1 MVNLYEYLKDESF
14 LKKLDSLHIREN
26 TIKIT
31 ILDWQE
37 NPIDNI
43 EGLVSSGNINING
56 DSAIRRTASL
66 NLIIKEK
73 TATGMAKFKSL
84 IALNKKVK
92 LEIGYKNTTSY
103 YTQYPIIW
111 LPLGTYVCFNP
122 SFSHNSNGITLSL
135 SLKDKMCLLNGD
147 CGGTIAASTTFS
159 EYETMT
165 EDGEIII
172 SKPTIYQIIQ
182 ELVNH
187 FGGEALNKII
197 IKDIDTKIKQV
208 MKWTGSNALYQYSD
222 GVLTTEVR
230 PKEKPSKTFSFG
242 QDVGFI
248 YSDFYYPGELV
259 GNAGDSVVTILDK
272 IKNTLGN
279 FEYFYDVQGNFIFQ
293 EKKNYLNTKYSTVV
307 IKNMNA
313 NDYLIDASRSKYS
326 YEFNDANLI
335 TSFSNSPQY
344 NMIKNDFVV
353 WGIRET
359 ATGAKLP
366 IRYHLAID
374 EKPQT
379 GNSYEEIVF
388 TTNEDTDLRE
398 AKKPIVIASTVN
410 YQGYEGYIYKCKDT
424 YYKCIDGKLKALE
437 SGEYNVQS
445 VTTSDWRDE
454 LYLQGV
460 QAEGLGLDTN
470 AYYVELINEWPK
482 LYDTEKGA
490 FHEDL
495 INSEGGLV
503 GDLDYFL
510 DFIDSSSAIGEFSIK
525 NIGRRTKVVNNDKI
539 NCIFE
544 ANIPDVILINL
555 GLGAEE
561 VQKKKQEAD
570 TRGQAY
576 LQVSEQVYDNLAIGG
591 SQNSAY
597 NEIKNLLYEYTSYN
611 ESIQLQAIPI
621 YHLEPNT
628 RIVVNDV
635 ESDIHGDYIIKSIS
649 LPLDINGTMS
659 ITATR
664 AIDKL

>member
-1 MVNLYEYLKDESF
+1 MISYSYLNDSSF
-14 LKKLDSLHIREN
+14 LKEFDKQKIKEQY
-26 TIKIT
+26 IKIT
-31 ILDWQE
+31 ALDFISE
-37 NPIDNI
+37 MELEAV
-43 EGLVSSGNINING
+43 EGKVISGN
-56 DSAIRRTASL
+56 L
-66 NLIIKEK
+66 NLSDGAVRRNGNLTMIADDITINLKNLNSII
-73 TATGMAKFKSL
+73 A
-84 IALNKKVK
+84 INKKIK
-92 LEIGYKNTTSY
+92 IEIGFTNKTGY
-103 YTQYPIIW
+103 YNDYDKIW
-111 LPLGTYVCFNP
+111 FPLGIFVITSP
-122 SFSHNSNGITLSL
+122 SIAHNLQSYNISI
-135 SLKDKMCLLNGD
+135 SFEDKMCLLNGN

-165 EDGEIII
+165 EDGEVII

-307 IKNMNA
+307 VKDMTA

-374 EKPQT
+374 EKPIP
-379 GNSYEEIVF
+379 GNKYEEIVF

-398 AKKPIVIASTVN
+398 AKKPIVIADAKN
-410 YQGYEGYIYKCKDT
+410 YQGYEGYIYKCEDT

-570 TRGQAY
+570 TRGQKY

>member
-1 MVNLYEYLKDESF
+1 MVNLYEYLKDEVF

-165 EDGEIII
+165 EDGEVII

-230 PKEKPSKTFSFG
+230 SGETPSKTFSFG

-307 IKNMNA
+307 IKDMNA

-374 EKPQT
+374 EKPIP
-379 GNSYEEIVF
+379 GNKYEEIVF

-398 AKKPIVIASTVN
+398 AKKPIVIADAKN
-410 YQGYEGYIYKCKDT
+410 YQGYEGYIYKCGDT

-570 TRGQAY
+570 TRGQKY

>member
-1 MVNLYEYLKDESF
+1 MVNLYEYLKDEAF

-26 TIKIT
+26 IIKIT
-31 ILDWQE
+31 VLDWEE
-37 NPIDNI
+37 NPIDDI

-73 TATGMAKFKSL
+73 TAAGMAKFKSL

-293 EKKNYLNTKYSTVV
+293 EKKNYLNTKYSTVNV
-307 IKNMNA
+307 NEMNA
-313 NDYLIDASRSKYS
+313 NNYLIDASRSKYS

-374 EKPQT
+374 EKPIP
-379 GNSYEEIVF
+379 GNKYEEIVF

-398 AKKPIVIASTVN
+398 AKKPIIIASAVG
-410 YQGYEGYIYKCKDT
+410 YQGYEGYIYKCEDT

-510 DFIDSSSAIGEFSIK
+510 DFIDSSSAIGEFAIK

-570 TRGQAY
+570 TRGQKY

>member
-1 MVNLYEYLKDESF
+1 MVNLYEYLKDEAF

-26 TIKIT
+26 IIKIT
-31 ILDWQE
+31 VLDWEE
-37 NPIDNI
+37 NPIDDI

-66 NLIIKEK
+66 SLIIKEK

-84 IALNKKVK
+84 IALNKKIK

-248 YSDFYYPGELV
+248 YSDFYYPGELI

-293 EKKNYLNTKYSTVV
+293 EKKNYLNTKYSTVNV
-307 IKNMNA
+307 NEMNA
-313 NDYLIDASRSKYS
+313 NNYLIDASRSKYS

-374 EKPQT
+374 EKPQI
-379 GNSYEEIVF
+379 GNIYEEIVF
-388 TTNEDTDLRE
+388 TTNEDTGLRE
-398 AKKPIVIASTVN
+398 AKKPIIIASAVG
-410 YQGYEGYIYKCKDT
+410 YQGYEGYIYKCEDT

-570 TRGQAY
+570 TRGQKY

>member
-1 MVNLYEYLKDESF
+1 MVNLYEYLKDEAF

-26 TIKIT
+26 IIKIT
-31 ILDWQE
+31 VLDWEE
-37 NPIDNI
+37 NPIDDI

-66 NLIIKEK
+66 SLIIKEK

-92 LEIGYKNTTSY
+92 LEIGYKNTTPY
-103 YTQYPIIW
+103 YSQYSIIW

-165 EDGEIII
+165 EDREVII

-293 EKKNYLNTKYSTVV
+293 EKKNYLNTKYSTVNV
-307 IKNMNA
+307 NEMNA
-313 NDYLIDASRSKYS
+313 NNYLIDASRSKYS

-374 EKPQT
+374 EKPQI
-379 GNSYEEIVF
+379 GNIYEEIVF
-388 TTNEDTDLRE
+388 TTNEDTGLRE
-398 AKKPIVIASTVN
+398 AKKPIVIANKDT
-410 YQGYEGYIYKCKDT
+410 YKGYEGYIYKCNGT
-424 YYKCIDGKLKALE
+424 YYKCVEGKMIPLE
-437 SGEYNVQS
+437 ESEYS
-445 VTTSDWRDE
+445 VEKITTSDWRDE
-454 LYLQGV
+454 LYMQGV

-544 ANIPDVILINL
+544 VNIPDVILINL

-611 ESIQLQAIPI
+611 ESIQLQAMPI

-649 LPLDINGTMS
+649 LPLDINGTMN

>member
-73 TATGMAKFKSL
+73 TAAGMAKFKSL

-165 EDGEIII
+165 EDGEVII

-222 GVLTTEVR
+222 GVLTTEV
-230 PKEKPSKTFSFG
+230 KSGETPSKTFSFG

-293 EKKNYLNTKYSTVV
+293 EKKNYLNTKYSTVN
-307 IKNMNA
+307 INEMNA
-313 NDYLIDASRSKYS
+313 NNYLIDASRSKYS

-374 EKPQT
+374 EKPQI
-379 GNSYEEIVF
+379 GNIYEEIVF

-398 AKKPIVIASTVN
+398 AKKPIVIADAKN
-410 YQGYEGYIYKCKDT
+410 YQGYEGYIYKCGDT

-555 GLGAEE
+555 GDSAT
-561 VQKKKQEAD
+561 VQSKKDEANA
-570 TRGQAY
+570 RGQEY
-576 LQVSEQVYDNLAIGG
+576 LQVSGQVYDNLAIGG

>member
-73 TATGMAKFKSL
+73 TAAGMAKFKSL

-92 LEIGYKNTTSY
+92 LEIGYKNTTPY
-103 YTQYPIIW
+103 YTQYPVIW

-293 EKKNYLNTKYSTVV
+293 EKKNYLNTKYSTVNV
-307 IKNMNA
+307 NEMNA
-313 NDYLIDASRSKYS
+313 NNYLIDASRSKYS

-374 EKPQT
+374 EKPQI
-379 GNSYEEIVF
+379 GNIYEEIVF
-388 TTNEDTDLRE
+388 TTNEDTGLRE
-398 AKKPIVIASTVN
+398 AKKPIVIANKDT
-410 YQGYEGYIYKCKDT
+410 YKGYEGYIYKCNGT

-576 LQVSEQVYDNLAIGG
+576 LQVSGQVYDNLAIGG

>member
-1 MVNLYEYLKDESF
+1 MINLYEYLKDESF

-437 SGEYNVQS
+437 SGEYKVKT
-445 VTTSDWRDE
+445 VTPSDWRDE
-454 LYLQGV
+454 LYMQGV

-576 LQVSEQVYDNLAIGG
+576 LQVSGQVYDNLAIGG

>member
-73 TATGMAKFKSL
+73 TAAGMAKFKSL

-92 LEIGYKNTTSY
+92 LEIGYKNTTPY
-103 YTQYPIIW
+103 YAQYSIIW

-293 EKKNYLNTKYSTVV
+293 EKKNYLNTKYSTVNV
-307 IKNMNA
+307 NEMNT
-313 NDYLIDASRSKYS
+313 NNYLIDASRSKYS

-374 EKPQT
+374 EKPQI
-379 GNSYEEIVF
+379 GNIYEEIVF
-388 TTNEDTDLRE
+388 TTNEDTGLRE
-398 AKKPIVIASTVN
+398 AKKPIIIASAVG
-410 YQGYEGYIYKCKDT
+410 YQGYEGYIYKCEDT

>member
-1 MVNLYEYLKDESF
+1 MINLYEYLKDESF

-122 SFSHNSNGITLSL
+122 SFSHSSNGITLSL

-165 EDGEIII
+165 EDGEVII

-197 IKDIDTKIKQV
+197 IKDIDTKIKKV

-248 YSDFYYPGELV
+248 YSNFYYPGELV

-293 EKKNYLNTKYSTVV
+293 EKKNYLNTKYSTVNV
-307 IKNMNA
+307 NEMNA

-374 EKPQT
+374 EKPQI
-379 GNSYEEIVF
+379 GNIYEEIVF
-388 TTNEDTDLRE
+388 TINEDTGLRE
-398 AKKPIVIASTVN
+398 AKKPIIIASAVGD
-410 YQGYEGYIYKCKDT
+410 QGYEGYIYKCEDT

-570 TRGQAY
+570 TRGQKY
-576 LQVSEQVYDNLAIGG
+576 LQVSGQVYDNLAIGG

>member
-1 MVNLYEYLKDESF
+1 MINLYEYLKDESF

-31 ILDWQE
+31 VLDWQE

-165 EDGEIII
+165 EDGEVII

-293 EKKNYLNTKYSTVV
+293 EKKNYLNTKYSTVNV
-307 IKNMNA
+307 NEMNA
-313 NDYLIDASRSKYS
+313 NNYLIDASRSKYS

-374 EKPQT
+374 EKPQI
-379 GNSYEEIVF
+379 GNIYEEIVF
-388 TTNEDTDLRE
+388 TTNEDTGLRE
-398 AKKPIVIASTVN
+398 AKKPIIIASAVG
-410 YQGYEGYIYKCKDT
+410 YQGYEGYIYKCEDT

-437 SGEYNVQS
+437 SGEYNVQP

-576 LQVSEQVYDNLAIGG
+576 LQVSGQVYDNLAIGG

-649 LPLDINGTMS
+649 LPFDINGTMN

>member
-1 MVNLYEYLKDESF
+1 MINLYEYLKDESF

-73 TATGMAKFKSL
+73 TAIGMAKFKSL

-92 LEIGYKNTTSY
+92 LEIGYKNTTPY
-103 YTQYPIIW
+103 YTQYPVIW

-165 EDGEIII
+165 EDGEIVI

-197 IKDIDTKIKQV
+197 IKDIDTKVKQV

-293 EKKNYLNTKYSTVV
+293 EKKNYLNTKYSTVNV
-307 IKNMNA
+307 NEMNA
-313 NDYLIDASRSKYS
+313 NNYLIDASRSKYS

-374 EKPQT
+374 EKPQI
-379 GNSYEEIVF
+379 GNIYEEIVF
-388 TTNEDTDLRE
+388 TTNEDTGLRE
-398 AKKPIVIASTVN
+398 AKKPIVIANKDT
-410 YQGYEGYIYKCKDT
+410 YKGYEGYIYKCNGT

-576 LQVSEQVYDNLAIGG
+576 LQVSGQVYDNLAIGG

>member
-1 MVNLYEYLKDESF
+1 MINLYEYLKDESF

-293 EKKNYLNTKYSTVV
+293 EKKNYLNTKYSTVNV
-307 IKNMNA
+307 NEMNA
-313 NDYLIDASRSKYS
+313 NNYLIDASRSKYS

-374 EKPQT
+374 EKPQI
-379 GNSYEEIVF
+379 GNIYEEIVF
-388 TTNEDTDLRE
+388 TTNEDTGLRE
-398 AKKPIVIASTVN
+398 AKKPIIIASAVG
-410 YQGYEGYIYKCKDT
+410 YQGYEGYIYKCEDT

-510 DFIDSSSAIGEFSIK
+510 DFIDSSSAIGEFAIK

-570 TRGQAY
+570 TRGQKY

>member
-1 MVNLYEYLKDESF
+1 MSNIYEYLNDETF
-14 LKKLDSLHIREN
+14 LKLLDSLQIREN
-26 TIKIT
+26 TIRIT
-31 ILDWQE
+31 VLDWEE
-37 NPIDNI
+37 NPLENI
-43 EGLVSSGNINING
+43 EGLVTSGNLNING
-56 DSAIRRTASL
+56 DSAIRRTANLS
-66 NLIIKEK
+66 LIIKEK

-165 EDGEIII
+165 EDGEVII

-293 EKKNYLNTKYSTVV
+293 EKKNYLNTKYSTVNV
-307 IKNMNA
+307 NKMNA
-313 NDYLIDASRSKYS
+313 NNYLIDASRSKYS

-374 EKPQT
+374 EKPQI
-379 GNSYEEIVF
+379 GNIYEEIVF
-388 TTNEDTDLRE
+388 TTNEDTGLRE
-398 AKKPIVIASTVN
+398 AKKPIIIASAVG
-410 YQGYEGYIYKCKDT
+410 YQGYEGYIYKCGDT

-570 TRGQAY
+570 TRGQKY
-576 LQVSEQVYDNLAIGG
+576 LQVSGQVYDNLAIGG

>member
-1 MVNLYEYLKDESF
+1 MINLYEYLKDESF

-73 TATGMAKFKSL
+73 TAAGMAKFKSL

-165 EDGEIII
+165 EDGEVII

-293 EKKNYLNTKYSTVV
+293 EKKNYLNTKYSTVNV
-307 IKNMNA
+307 NKMNA
-313 NDYLIDASRSKYS
+313 NNYLIDASRSKYS

-359 ATGAKLP
+359 AAGAKLP

-374 EKPQT
+374 EKPQI
-379 GNSYEEIVF
+379 GNIYEEIVF
-388 TTNEDTDLRE
+388 TTNEDTGLRE
-398 AKKPIVIASTVN
+398 AKKPIVIANKDT
-410 YQGYEGYIYKCKDT
+410 YKGYEGYIYKCNGT
-424 YYKCIDGKLKALE
+424 YYKWVEGKMISLE
-437 SGEYNVQS
+437 KSEYS
-445 VTTSDWRDE
+445 VEKITTSDWRDE
-454 LYLQGV
+454 LYMQGV

-470 AYYVELINEWPK
+470 AYYIELINEWPK

-570 TRGQAY
+570 TRGQKY

>member
-73 TATGMAKFKSL
+73 TAAGMAKFKSL

-165 EDGEIII
+165 EDGEVII

-293 EKKNYLNTKYSTVV
+293 EKKNYLNTKYSTVNV
-307 IKNMNA
+307 NKMNA
-313 NDYLIDASRSKYS
+313 NNYLIDASRSKYS

-374 EKPQT
+374 EKPQI
-379 GNSYEEIVF
+379 GNIYEEIVF
-388 TTNEDTDLRE
+388 TTNEDTGLRE
-398 AKKPIVIASTVN
+398 AKKPIVIVN
-410 YQGYEGYIYKCKDT
+410 KDTYKGYEGYIYKCNGT
-424 YYKCIDGKLKALE
+424 YYKWVEGKMISLE
-437 SGEYNVQS
+437 ESEYS
-445 VTTSDWRDE
+445 VEKITTSDWRDE

-570 TRGQAY
+570 TRGQKY

-664 AIDKL
+664 AIDRL

>member
-1 MVNLYEYLKDESF
+1 MINLYEYLKDESF

-73 TATGMAKFKSL
+73 TAAGMAKFKSL

-122 SFSHNSNGITLSL
+122 SFSHNANGITLSL

-165 EDGEIII
+165 EDGEIVI

-230 PKEKPSKTFSFG
+230 SGETQTNIFSFG

-293 EKKNYLNTKYSTVV
+293 EKKNYLNTKYSTVN
-307 IKNMNA
+307 INKMNA
-313 NDYLIDASRSKYS
+313 NNYLIDASRSKYS

-374 EKPQT
+374 EKPQI
-379 GNSYEEIVF
+379 GNIYEEIVF
-388 TTNEDTDLRE
+388 TSNEDTGLRE
-398 AKKPIVIASTVN
+398 AKKPIVIANKDT
-410 YQGYEGYIYKCKDT
+410 YKGYEGYIYKCNGT
-424 YYKCIDGKLKALE
+424 YYKWIEGKMVSLE
-437 SGEYNVQS
+437 ESEYS
-445 VTTSDWRDE
+445 VEKITTTDWRDE

-470 AYYVELINEWPK
+470 DYYVELINEWPK
-482 LYDTEKGA
+482 LYDTENGGFRK
-490 FHEDL
+490 EL

-570 TRGQAY
+570 TRGQEY

>member
-1 MVNLYEYLKDESF
+1 MVNLYEYLKDEAF

-26 TIKIT
+26 IIKIT
-31 ILDWQE
+31 VLDWEE
-37 NPIDNI
+37 NPIDDI

-73 TATGMAKFKSL
+73 TAAGMAKFKSL

-248 YSDFYYPGELV
+248 YSDFYYPGELI

-293 EKKNYLNTKYSTVV
+293 EKKNYLNTKYSTVNV
-307 IKNMNA
+307 NEMNA
-313 NDYLIDASRSKYS
+313 NNYLIDASRSKYS

-374 EKPQT
+374 EKPQI
-379 GNSYEEIVF
+379 GNIYEEIVF
-388 TTNEDTDLRE
+388 TTNEDTGLRE
-398 AKKPIVIASTVN
+398 AKKPIIIASAVG
-410 YQGYEGYIYKCKDT
+410 YQGYEGYIYKCEDT

-570 TRGQAY
+570 TRGQKY

>member
-1 MVNLYEYLKDESF
+1 
-14 LKKLDSLHIREN
+14 
-26 TIKIT
+26 
-31 ILDWQE
+31 
-37 NPIDNI
+37 
-43 EGLVSSGNINING
+43 
-56 DSAIRRTASL
+56 
-66 NLIIKEK
+66 
-73 TATGMAKFKSL
+73 
-84 IALNKKVK
+84 
-92 LEIGYKNTTSY
+92 
-103 YTQYPIIW
+103 
-111 LPLGTYVCFNP
+111 
-122 SFSHNSNGITLSL
+122 
-135 SLKDKMCLLNGD
+135 
-147 CGGTIAASTTFS
+147 
-159 EYETMT
+159 
-165 EDGEIII
+165 
-172 SKPTIYQIIQ
+172 
-182 ELVNH
+182 
-187 FGGEALNKII
+187 
-197 IKDIDTKIKQV
+197 
-208 MKWTGSNALYQYSD
+208 
-222 GVLTTEVR
+222 
-230 PKEKPSKTFSFG
+230 
-242 QDVGFI
+242 
-248 YSDFYYPGELV
+248 
-259 GNAGDSVVTILDK
+259 
-272 IKNTLGN
+272 
-279 FEYFYDVQGNFIFQ
+279 
-293 EKKNYLNTKYSTVV
+293 
-307 IKNMNA
+307 
-313 NDYLIDASRSKYS
+313 
-326 YEFNDANLI
+326 
-335 TSFSNSPQY
+335 
-344 NMIKNDFVV
+344 MIKNDFIV

-374 EKPQT
+374 EKPKV
-379 GNSYEEIVF
+379 GNTYEEIVF
-388 TTNEDTDLRE
+388 TTNEDTGLRE
-398 AKKPIVIASTVN
+398 AKKPIVITN
-410 YQGYEGYIYKCKDT
+410 IDTYKGYEGYIYKYNGD
-424 YYKCIDGKLKALE
+424 YYKWQEGKKKLLE
-437 SGEYNVQS
+437 SGEYEVKPI
-445 VTTSDWRDE
+445 TTSDWRDE

-570 TRGQAY
+570 TRGQEY

-649 LPLDINGTMS
+649 LPLDINGSMN

>member
-293 EKKNYLNTKYSTVV
+293 EKKNYLNTKYSTVNV
-307 IKNMNA
+307 NEMNA
-313 NDYLIDASRSKYS
+313 NNYLIDASRSKYS

-374 EKPQT
+374 EKPQI
-379 GNSYEEIVF
+379 GNIYEEIVF
-388 TTNEDTDLRE
+388 TTNEDTGLRE
-398 AKKPIVIASTVN
+398 AKKPIIIASAVG
-410 YQGYEGYIYKCKDT
+410 YQGYEGYIYKCEDT

-510 DFIDSSSAIGEFSIK
+510 DFIDSSSAIGEFAIK

-570 TRGQAY
+570 TRGQKY

>member
-1 MVNLYEYLKDESF
+1 MINLYEYLKDESF

-92 LEIGYKNTTSY
+92 LEIGYKNTTPY
-103 YTQYPIIW
+103 YTQYPVIW

-165 EDGEIII
+165 EDGEIVI

-197 IKDIDTKIKQV
+197 IKDIDTKVKQV

-293 EKKNYLNTKYSTVV
+293 EKKNYLNTKYSTVNV
-307 IKNMNA
+307 NEMNA
-313 NDYLIDASRSKYS
+313 NNYLIDASRSKYS

-374 EKPQT
+374 EKPIP
-379 GNSYEEIVF
+379 GNKYEEIVF

-398 AKKPIVIASTVN
+398 AKKPIVIADAKN
-410 YQGYEGYIYKCKDT
+410 YQGYEGYIYKCEDT

-570 TRGQAY
+570 TRGQKY

>member
-1 MVNLYEYLKDESF
+1 MINLYEYLKDESF

-165 EDGEIII
+165 EDGGIII

-293 EKKNYLNTKYSTVV
+293 EKKNYLNTKYSTVNV
-307 IKNMNA
+307 NEMNA
-313 NDYLIDASRSKYS
+313 NNYLIDASRNKYS

-374 EKPQT
+374 EKPQI
-379 GNSYEEIVF
+379 GNIYEEIVF
-388 TTNEDTDLRE
+388 TTNEDTGLRE
-398 AKKPIVIASTVN
+398 AKKPIIIASAVG
-410 YQGYEGYIYKCKDT
+410 YQGYEGYIYKCEDT

-555 GLGAEE
+555 GDDPAT
-561 VQKKKQEAD
+561 VQKKKNEANA
-570 TRGQAY
+570 RGQEY
-576 LQVSEQVYDNLAIGG
+576 LQVSGQVYDNLAIGG

>member
-1 MVNLYEYLKDESF
+1 
-14 LKKLDSLHIREN
+14 
-26 TIKIT
+26 
-31 ILDWQE
+31 
-37 NPIDNI
+37 
-43 EGLVSSGNINING
+43 
-56 DSAIRRTASL
+56 
-66 NLIIKEK
+66 
-73 TATGMAKFKSL
+73 
-84 IALNKKVK
+84 
-92 LEIGYKNTTSY
+92 
-103 YTQYPIIW
+103 
-111 LPLGTYVCFNP
+111 
-122 SFSHNSNGITLSL
+122 
-135 SLKDKMCLLNGD
+135 
-147 CGGTIAASTTFS
+147 
-159 EYETMT
+159 
-165 EDGEIII
+165 
-172 SKPTIYQIIQ
+172 
-182 ELVNH
+182 
-187 FGGEALNKII
+187 
-197 IKDIDTKIKQV
+197 

-374 EKPQT
+374 EKPIP
-379 GNSYEEIVF
+379 GNKYEEIVF

-398 AKKPIVIASTVN
+398 AKKPIVIADAKN
-410 YQGYEGYIYKCKDT
+410 YQGYEGYIYKCEDT

-570 TRGQAY
+570 TRGQKY
-576 LQVSEQVYDNLAIGG
+576 LQVSGQVYDNLAIGG